1 MATLGMF
8 SFIFTERDKDE
19 HRAAAQGC
27 RRSTKSPEIRPFDD
41 GVEDRTGLIAAPVR
55 FAGGKPWEGSMEIN
69 RIGMLALVLATAVLT
84 GCATSRSEVTL
95 ATPTAMAGAKS
106 PPNGKTIVIREVRDE
121 RTFEQAPAEPSTP
134 SMGSAGSSDAERG
147 RAVAR
152 KRNSFGQGMGDVLL
166 QDGATVVGVVR
177 QNITAAFEH
186 AGYKVVPAGSTASP
200 APTTVDVSIK
210 KFWALSFNSNIE
222 TIMSPVGGGTPTTVS
237 VSVSES
243 RQLGTDAAWIDIVQK
258 ALGDYRAQAVTK
270 LTGPPF

>member
-1 MATLGMF
+1 MLFKGRADYLVRHQQEDRF
-8 SFIFTERDKDE
+8 SGVP
-19 HRAAAQGC
+19 QG
-27 RRSTKSPEIRPFDD
+27 DD

-55 FAGGKPWEGSMEIN
+55 FAGDKPREGSMEIN
-69 RIGMLALVLATAVLT
+69 RVGMLALVLATAVLT

-134 SMGSAGSSDAERG
+134 SMGSAGSSDTERG

-152 KRNSFGQGMGDVLL
+152 KRNSFGQAMGDVLL

-210 KFWALSFNSNIE
+210 KFWAWMRPGFWALSFNSNIE